1 MVKQDTP
8 SETSS
13 IHFEITG
20 RVALQGLH
28 RPQTTNVENG
38 HIIGTYSLREI
49 FESDWK
55 EMPHVA
61 LANLPTYNDHGEPST
76 RPDLGLRIDA
86 KSVERFVRTYGGFP
100 EAYYDKDIEGRPSL
114 YFDQDIAEVA
124 RLQNTLRRA
133 WLFPPELG
141 TGEPMMGV
149 QEEIG
154 WDLVDEHSFALSI
167 FPGYRYD
174 TVLLSTDDL
183 WKYISYSFL
192 RHFSAGK
199 IGVCENP
206 GCPAPYFLKG
216 RRDQKYCE
224 LGPCT
229 EYAHRQYALKWWREK
244 GQRRRAKKRKS
255 QGRTKR

>member
-1 MVKQDTP
+1 MVKQDNP
-8 SETSS
+8 SEASS
-13 IHFEITG
+13 THFEITG
-20 RVALQGLH
+20 TVSLAGLF
-28 RPQTTNVENG
+28 RPHTTHIKNG
-38 HIIGTYSLREI
+38 HIVGMYALDEI
-49 FESDWK
+49 SESKWK
-55 EMPHVA
+55 VMPHVA

-76 RPDLGLRIDA
+76 RPDLGLRIDP
-86 KSVERFVRTYGGFP
+86 KSVDWFVRTYGGFRG
-100 EAYYDKDIEGRPSL
+100 AYSGEEFI
-114 YFDQDIAEVA
+114 FDQDIAEVA
-124 RLQNTLRRA
+124 KLQNALRRA

-174 TVLLSTDDL
+174 EVSLTTEDL

-192 RHFSAGK
+192 RHFSARK

-206 GCPAPYFLKG
+206 DCPALYFLKG

-244 GQRRRAKKRKS
+244 GERRRAKKRKS